1 MKEFEKQRA
10 FLQMLQAVLKQAQK
24 NRNTVTRQQLDKA
37 FEGMELSEQ
46 QLQQIEDYLK
56 ANNIGI
62 DEPPALEDVLTEE
75 EHNYLQDYED
85 MIRSLP
91 VPDPGV
97 LQAVKISSM
106 AGEKD
111 AQEQLVQFMLPQVVD
126 IAKLYAG
133 QGVYME
139 DLIGAGNLELVQAVT
154 LLGALEKADEV
165 EGALAKQIMNA
176 MEDLIAENLDQK
188 AADAD
193 AVQKANLVLE
203 KADELASM
211 LGRRVSVSELANEGD
226 VTEDDIVEAI
236 RFSGGKIDSIE
247 SEE

>member
-133 QGVYME
+133 
-139 DLIGAGNLELVQAVT
+139 
-154 LLGALEKADEV
+154 
-165 EGALAKQIMNA
+165 
-176 MEDLIAENLDQK
+176 
-188 AADAD
+188 
-193 AVQKANLVLE
+193 
-203 KADELASM
+203 
-211 LGRRVSVSELANEGD
+211 
-226 VTEDDIVEAI
+226 
-236 RFSGGKIDSIE
+236 
-247 SEE
+247 

>member
-1 MKEFEKQRA
+1 
-10 FLQMLQAVLKQAQK
+10 
-24 NRNTVTRQQLDKA
+24 
-37 FEGMELSEQ
+37 
-46 QLQQIEDYLK
+46 
-56 ANNIGI
+56 
-62 DEPPALEDVLTEE
+62 
-75 EHNYLQDYED
+75 
-85 MIRSLP
+85 
-91 VPDPGV
+91 
-97 LQAVKISSM
+97 
-106 AGEKD
+106 
-111 AQEQLVQFMLPQVVD
+111 
-126 IAKLYAG
+126 
-133 QGVYME
+133 ME

-226 VTEDDIVEAI
+226 VTEEDIEEAI